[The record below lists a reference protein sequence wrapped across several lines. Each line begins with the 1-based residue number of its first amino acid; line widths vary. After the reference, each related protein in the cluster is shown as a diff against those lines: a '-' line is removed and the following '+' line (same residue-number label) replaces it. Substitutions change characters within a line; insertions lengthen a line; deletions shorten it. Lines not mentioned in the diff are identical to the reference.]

1 MVTSS
6 YAPYT
11 GGVERHLAGVCA
23 ELQQLGHHV
32 DVLTFQRE
40 GLERNDSSHFS
51 HRQKPPRE
59 SVEKGVRVFR
69 LLGSGPTRN
78 GQLQAAAWAL
88 QHARLMRTYDIIH
101 GHDVVLKALQR
112 FAPAARRYLTFHGFE
127 GYPVTDESRERK
139 LAMQA
144 TVQGAMCAGSFIE
157 RWFGVTCD
165 VVEWGAYA
173 PPAHVEPIP
182 SDFCFVGRLSPDTG
196 CEAYIEAL
204 ASHLKQHPE
213 KRAIICGDG
222 PLKSRLQ
229 EQVEGLQ
236 ISFLGMV
243 ANPADYTS
251 GTQVVLTSG
260 YLGILEA
267 LYAEKPVVSF
277 ADNPLKVDYL
287 SSAPYAADIF
297 ITTTVDQLAAA
308 LETADHLSGEARR
321 RSREFAEA
329 ATYEALTQCYL
340 KLWENY

>member
-1 MVTSS
+1 MVTSR

-11 GGVERHLAGVCA
+11 GGVERHLAGVCS
-23 ELQQLGHHV
+23 ELQRLGHHV
-32 DVLTFQRE
+32 DVLTFQGE
-40 GLERNDSSHFS
+40 GLERSNSSHFS
-51 HRQKPPRE
+51 HRHKPPRE

-69 LLGSGPTRN
+69 LLGSGPSRN

-127 GYPVTDESRERK
+127 AYPVTDESRERK

-165 VVEWGAYA
+165 VVEWGAYS
-173 PPAHVEPIP
+173 PPASVEPVA

-196 CEAYIEAL
+196 CEAYVEAL
-204 ASHLKQHPE
+204 VSHLREHPE
-213 KRAIICGDG
+213 KKAIICGDG
-222 PLKSRLQ
+222 PLKASL
-229 EQVEGLQ
+229 EVKAAGSPVE
-236 ISFLGMV
+236 FRGMV
-243 ANPADYTS
+243 TNPADYIS
-251 GTQVVLTSG
+251 GTGVVLTSG

-277 ADNPLKVDYL
+277 ADNPLKLDYL
-287 SSAPYAADIF
+287 SSAPYAADIC
-297 ITTTVDQLAAA
+297 IATTVAELTASLATADQLGA
-308 LETADHLSGEARR
+308 EARK

-329 ATYEALTQCYL
+329 STYETLTQCYL
-340 KLWENY
+340 RLWENY